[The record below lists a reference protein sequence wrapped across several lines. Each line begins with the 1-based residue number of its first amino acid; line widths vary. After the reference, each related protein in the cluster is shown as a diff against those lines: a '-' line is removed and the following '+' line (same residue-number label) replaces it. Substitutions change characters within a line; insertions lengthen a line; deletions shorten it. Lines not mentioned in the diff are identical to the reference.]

1 MFPRNPPDELRK
13 MIASYKPAVVG
24 FSIRNMDAY
33 SRTKTESFLPPV
45 RELVSVAKNE
55 GVVSVLGGTAF
66 STLPKPMLRYMGAD
80 YGIAGQGETSMI
92 SLVESVKK
100 GDKIQPKKPRQH
112 PGTTSTFLR

>member
-55 GVVSVLGGTAF
+55 GVVSVLVW
-66 STLPKPMLRYMGAD
+66 K
-80 YGIAGQGETSMI
+80 E
-92 SLVESVKK
+92 